1 MSKEADKIV
10 ALVKKMRKHSENQEM
25 YLNLPLA
32 QKAFAMLEA
41 LDDPEEDAL
50 GKAYACDAIVEQ
62 LPEYDVPRFVLGI
75 LRRELA
81 WLEESPEKSERL
93 TQEDVKKEIAKLED
107 YINPDG
113 ISMEEFC
120 KKYQRHL
127 LFDPVEQTP
136 LWEEIFYEVEEEC
149 YRHLKGS
156 PRGMG
161 FCFGYW
167 AEKRGVL
174 AKYGIDWQTPHMMNP
189 RVMFD

>member
-1 MSKEADKIV
+1 MSKQADKIV

-32 QKAFAMLEA
+32 QKAFAMIEA
-41 LDDPEEDAL
+41 LDDPEEGPL

-62 LPEYDVPRFVLGI
+62 LPEYDVPRFVLSI

-81 WLEESPEKSERL
+81 WLEESAEKSERL
-93 TQEDVKKEIAKLED
+93 TPEGVKEEIAKLED

-120 KKYQRHL
+120 KKYHRYL
-127 LFDPVEQTP
+127 LFDPVERSQK
-136 LWEEIFYEVEEEC
+136 WEEIYYEVEEEC
-149 YRHLKGS
+149 YRHLKGV

-167 AEKRGVL
+167 AAKRGVL
-174 AKYGIDWQTPHMMNP
+174 ANYGIDWQTPHMMNP

>member
-1 MSKEADKIV
+1 MSKADRIV
-10 ALVKKMRKHSENQEM
+10 ALVDKMRKHSENQEM

-32 QKAFAMLEA
+32 EKAMKLLEA
-41 LDDPEEDAL
+41 LDDPEEGPL
-50 GKAYACDAIVEQ
+50 GKAYACNAIIEQ

-81 WLEESPEKSERL
+81 WLEESAEKSDWLHPEEVRN
-93 TQEDVKKEIAKLED
+93 EIAKFED
-107 YINPDG
+107 YINPDA
-113 ISMEEFC
+113 ISMQEFC
-120 KKYQRHL
+120 KKYNRHL
-127 LFDPVEQTP
+127 LFDPVERTP

>member
-1 MSKEADKIV
+1 MSKADKIV
-10 ALVKKMRKHSENQEM
+10 ALVEKMRKNSENQEM
-25 YLNLPLA
+25 HLNLPLA
-32 QKAFAMLEA
+32 EKAMKLLEA
-41 LDDPEEDAL
+41 LDDPEEGPL
-50 GKAYACDAIVEQ
+50 GKAYACNAILEQ

-81 WLEESPEKSERL
+81 WLEESTEKSDWL
-93 TQEDVKKEIAKLED
+93 HPEDVKNEIAKFED
-107 YINPDG
+107 YINPDA
-113 ISMEEFC
+113 ISMQEFC
-120 KKYQRHL
+120 KKYNRHL
-127 LFDPVEQTP
+127 LFDPVERTP
-136 LWEEIFYEVEEEC
+136 LWEENYYNVEVEC
-149 YRHLKGS
+149 FRHLKGA

>member
-1 MSKEADKIV
+1 MSKADKIV
-10 ALVKKMRKHSENQEM
+10 ALVEKMRKNSENQEM
-25 YLNLPLA
+25 HLNLPLA
-32 QKAFAMLEA
+32 EKAMKLLEA
-41 LDDPEEDAL
+41 LDDPEEGPL
-50 GKAYACDAIVEQ
+50 GKAYACHAIIEQ

-81 WLEESPEKSERL
+81 WLEESTEKSDWL
-93 TQEDVKKEIAKLED
+93 HPEDVKSEISKFED
-107 YINPDG
+107 YINPDA
-113 ISMEEFC
+113 ISMQEFC
-120 KKYQRHL
+120 KKYNRHL
-127 LFDPVEQTP
+127 LFDPVERTP
-136 LWEEIFYEVEEEC
+136 LWEEIYYDVEVEC
-149 YRHLKGS
+149 FRHLKGA

>member
-1 MSKEADKIV
+1 MSKADKIV
-10 ALVKKMRKHSENQEM
+10 ALVEKMRKNSENQEM
-25 YLNLPLA
+25 HLNLPLA
-32 QKAFAMLEA
+32 EKAMKLLEA
-41 LDDPEEDAL
+41 LDDPEEGPL
-50 GKAYACDAIVEQ
+50 GKAYACNAIIEQ

-81 WLEESPEKSERL
+81 WLEESTEKSEWL
-93 TQEDVKKEIAKLED
+93 HPEDVKNEISKFED
-107 YINPDG
+107 YINPDA
-113 ISMEEFC
+113 ISMQEFC
-120 KKYQRHL
+120 KKYNRHL
-127 LFDPVEQTP
+127 LFDPVERTP

>member
-1 MSKEADKIV
+1 MSKADKIV
-10 ALVKKMRKHSENQEM
+10 ALVDKMRKHSENQEM
-25 YLNLPLA
+25 HLNLPLA
-32 QKAFAMLEA
+32 EKAMKLLEA
-41 LDDPEEDAL
+41 LDDPEEGPL
-50 GKAYACDAIVEQ
+50 GKAYACNAIIEQ

-81 WLEESPEKSERL
+81 WLEASTEKSDWLHPE
-93 TQEDVKKEIAKLED
+93 EVKNEIAKFED
-107 YINPDG
+107 YINPDA
-113 ISMEEFC
+113 ISMQEFC
-120 KKYQRHL
+120 KKYNRHL
-127 LFDPVEQTP
+127 LFDPVERTP
-136 LWEEIFYEVEEEC
+136 LWEEIYYDVEVEC
-149 YRHLKGS
+149 FRHLKDA

>member
-1 MSKEADKIV
+1 MSKADKIV
-10 ALVKKMRKHSENQEM
+10 ALVEKMRKNSENQEM
-25 YLNLPLA
+25 HLNLPLA
-32 QKAFAMLEA
+32 EKAMKLLEA
-41 LDDPEEDAL
+41 LDDPEEGPL

-62 LPEYDVPRFVLGI
+62 LPEYDVPRFVLNI

-81 WLEESPEKSERL
+81 WLEESTEKSEWL
-93 TQEDVKKEIAKLED
+93 HPEDVKNEISKFED
-107 YINPDG
+107 YINPDA
-113 ISMEEFC
+113 ISMQEFC
-120 KKYQRHL
+120 KKYNRHL
-127 LFDPVEQTP
+127 FFDPVERTP
-136 LWEEIFYEVEEEC
+136 LWEEIYYDVEVEC
-149 YRHLKGS
+149 FRHLKRV